1 MLGCAAGPMR
11 ILITD
16 HNFGDD
22 AQVERAL
29 AETAGADVVVATC
42 RTEEDVAE
50 ALEAYR
56 PDAVLVQFA
65 PVGERALASA
75 NGVAAI
81 VRYGVGLDNVDTR
94 AAERAGIAVAA
105 IPDYCVD
112 EVADHTLALLLAVE
126 RGIVELA
133 VQTRAG
139 GWSYR
144 AAGPVRRLRGL
155 SLGLVGFG
163 RIARA
168 VAGRAGALGLR
179 VLAYD
184 PAVPEAEAASLDELL
199 RAADVL
205 SLHVPLTEETCG
217 LIGRRELGL
226 LPFGAVVL
234 NTARGGLVDER
245 ALADA
250 LGSGRL
256 GGAGL
261 DVLAD
266 EPPPADHPL
275 RGAANVVLTP
285 HAAWFSEEA
294 VRELRE
300 RAVRTALDLAG
311 RA

>member
-1 MLGCAAGPMR
+1 RGRESVSTGLRPPRGAWYTAGRPDPTAVESEGQAVLGCAAGPMR

-112 EVADHTLALLLAVE
+112 EVA
-126 RGIVELA
+126 
-133 VQTRAG
+133 
-139 GWSYR
+139 
-144 AAGPVRRLRGL
+144 
-155 SLGLVGFG
+155 
-163 RIARA
+163 
-168 VAGRAGALGLR
+168 
-179 VLAYD
+179 
-184 PAVPEAEAASLDELL
+184 
-199 RAADVL
+199 
-205 SLHVPLTEETCG
+205 
-217 LIGRRELGL
+217 
-226 LPFGAVVL
+226 
-234 NTARGGLVDER
+234 
-245 ALADA
+245 
-250 LGSGRL
+250 
-256 GGAGL
+256 
-261 DVLAD
+261 
-266 EPPPADHPL
+266 
-275 RGAANVVLTP
+275 
-285 HAAWFSEEA
+285 
-294 VRELRE
+294 
-300 RAVRTALDLAG
+300 
-311 RA
+311 